1 MSRLYVN
8 RKGSVEWISQLYING
23 KGSVERM
30 FQLYK
35 TDIEIILH
43 KARLLEP
50 SMEKKEKRNH
60 VERLD

>member
-1 MSRLYVN
+1 MS
-8 RKGSVEWISQLYING
+8 
-23 KGSVERM
+23 
-30 FQLYK
+30 QLYK
-35 TDIEIILH
+35 TDIDIILH

>member
-8 RKGSVEWISQLYING
+8 RT
-23 KGSVERM
+23 GSVERM
-30 FQLYK
+30 SQLYK
-35 TDIEIILH
+35 TDIDIILH

-50 SMEKKEKRNH
+50 SMEKKEKRDH